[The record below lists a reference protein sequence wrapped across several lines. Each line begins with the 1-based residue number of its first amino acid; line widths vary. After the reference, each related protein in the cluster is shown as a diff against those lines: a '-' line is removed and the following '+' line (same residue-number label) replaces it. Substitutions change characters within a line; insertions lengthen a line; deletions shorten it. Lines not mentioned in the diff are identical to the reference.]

1 MATKGKKVFR
11 WTQAEEE
18 RLIANVEK
26 HVLCLTKAFEITS
39 KELQRTPGAVAN
51 HWYSKTSVKGGK
63 TLFGLVSGTYLVVNR
78 KNAKEAKADVMPVNA
93 FHKILKLLGLK

>member
-1 MATKGKKVFR
+1 MAKKFR

-18 RLIANVEK
+18 RLVKNVEK
-26 HVLCLTKAFEITS
+26 HVLCLSKAFEITA
-39 KELQRTPGAVAN
+39 KEIQRSPLAVAN

-78 KNAKEAKADVMPVNA
+78 KNARENKADVMPIGV
-93 FHKILKLLGLK
+93 FRKILKLLGLK